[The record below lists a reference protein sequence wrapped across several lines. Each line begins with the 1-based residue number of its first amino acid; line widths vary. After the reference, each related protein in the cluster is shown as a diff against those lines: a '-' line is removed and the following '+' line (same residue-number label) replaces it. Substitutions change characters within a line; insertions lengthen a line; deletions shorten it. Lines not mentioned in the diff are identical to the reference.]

1 MSTRDALT
9 ARIKFLNERIDKLQ
23 AEVQSAKAERAT
35 AIAERDALTEADEL
49 KVASLAKTGVVKVQ
63 P

>member
-23 AEVQSAKAERAT
+23 AEIQTAKSERAT
-35 AIAERDALTEADEL
+35 VIAERDALTEADEL
-49 KVASLAKTGVVKVQ
+49 KLTNLAKTGVVKVQ
-63 P
+63 S